1 MKILI
6 IIPIFNEANHL
17 DKCLRS
23 FINQT
28 IKPTNL
34 ILVNDGSTDDS
45 KKIIN
50 RYSKNFPWIYSYDN
64 ISNGGAKIG
73 KKIIKAFNFGKS
85 KSNINYDL
93 IGKFDGDI
101 VLPKNYFEQMIKHF
115 KKNNKIGICSGTL
128 YIKKNDKWVHED
140 LHNKDHIR
148 GALKLYSKKCFDD
161 IGGLIENLGWDTVDE
176 LLAMYFKYKTKVD
189 NKIIVKHLRA
199 TSERYDQKLIYRQGE
214 LMYKL
219 RYGIFISSIATFK
232 LFWKRKKI
240 NTITECFLGY
250 YNAYKNKKIFF
261 VSKDQGHFIRRYRIK
276 NIIKKIFLIN

>member
-1 MKILI
+1 
-6 IIPIFNEANHL
+6 
-17 DKCLRS
+17 
-23 FINQT
+23 
-28 IKPTNL
+28 
-34 ILVNDGSTDDS
+34 
-45 KKIIN
+45 
-50 RYSKNFPWIYSYDN
+50 
-64 ISNGGAKIG
+64 
-73 KKIIKAFNFGKS
+73 
-85 KSNINYDL
+85 
-93 IGKFDGDI
+93 
-101 VLPKNYFEQMIKHF
+101 MIKHF

-128 YIKKNDKWVHED
+128 YIKKNDKWIYED

-261 VSKDQGHFIRRYRIK
+261 VSNEQGRFIRRYRIK